1 MVGLHT
7 LEINIYTVTTLFSNV
22 PISVID
28 ICTKSPSNK
37 LNSGGGI
44 IGVPVKKVVMSGT
57 VLLLVNQFLRL
68 TKSRDINEVE
78 ESSLNIN
85 SLFLNIEH

>member
-44 IGVPVKKVVMSGT
+44 IGVPVKKVVMLGT
-57 VLLLVNQFLRL
+57 VLLLVSHFLRL
-68 TKSRDINEVE
+68 TNPRDINEVE

-85 SLFLNIEH
+85 SPFLNIEH